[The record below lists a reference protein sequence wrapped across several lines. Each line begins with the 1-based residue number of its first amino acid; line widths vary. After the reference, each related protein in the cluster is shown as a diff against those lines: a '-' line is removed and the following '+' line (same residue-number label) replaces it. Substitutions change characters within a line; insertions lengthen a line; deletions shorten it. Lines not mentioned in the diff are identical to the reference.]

1 MTGAIHDAVRELAG
15 FGQDL
20 IWSDLPPDV
29 RASSLLVLTDTL
41 GVTIAGARTP
51 ELIAL
56 RGTWRAEPGGCSVA
70 DEPRRIASQDAIW
83 LNAMASCWLDLDEGN
98 KFVKG
103 HPSAHVLFALL
114 AEAELS
120 RPSGVE
126 FLGAFVFGH
135 EVASR
140 FGRATTL
147 RPGLHTHGHWG
158 ALGAAAAV
166 ARLRSAPAAEI
177 AGAIDAAAGL
187 VLATPWESALRGSF
201 VRNAWMGAANIAGMV
216 AANLSRAGL
225 ASVDGTASLTLGD
238 LLGELDT
245 AQLTDELG
253 ERFDLPLGYLKRHAS
268 CSYTHPP
275 IDAILEMRG
284 DIDVDSIT
292 EVVVES
298 HHLAAP
304 LSRLDIPTRLAGMF
318 SIPYVVAIALLE
330 GAVTP
335 ASFDQD
341 HRDSGTVGKLMD
353 KVRVQRTDE
362 MDQRLPHERS
372 ARVTVITVDGRRHQ
386 AEVRNPV
393 GDAANQPFGQ
403 PEVLAKL
410 TDLLGEERVDD
421 LGRAVQVLADK
432 PGVDGLVRVLRG
444 ESHDKMEEPQ

>member
-1 MTGAIHDAVRELAG
+1 MTGAIRDAVRELAR

-20 IWSDLPPDV
+20 SWSDLPAEV

-56 RGTWRAEPGGCSVA
+56 RETWRAEPGGCTLA
-70 DEPRRIASQDAIW
+70 DDLRRISGQDAMW

-120 RPSGVE
+120 HASGAE

-166 ARLRSAPAAEI
+166 ARLRGAPAAEI
-177 AGAIDAAAGL
+177 AAAIDAAAGL

-201 VRNAWMGAANIAGMV
+201 VRNTWMGAANVAGTV

-225 ASVDGTASLTLGD
+225 ASVDGTPSLTLGD
-238 LLGELDT
+238 LLGELDVG
-245 AQLTDELG
+245 QLTDELG

-275 IDAILEMRG
+275 IDAVLELRG
-284 DIDVDSIT
+284 AIDVDAIT
-292 EVVVES
+292 EVLVES
-298 HHLAAP
+298 HRLAAP
-304 LSRLDIPTRLAGMF
+304 LARVEVPTRLAGMF

-335 ASFDQD
+335 ESFDRD
-341 HRDSGTVGKLMD
+341 HRDSATVRVLMD
-353 KVRVQRTDE
+353 KIKVQRTDE
-362 MDQRLPHERS
+362 MDQRLPHERA
-372 ARVTVITVDGRRHQ
+372 ARVTVVTSDGRRHRG
-386 AEVRNPV
+386 EVSNPV
-393 GDAANQPFGQ
+393 GDAANQPFGSA
-403 PEVLAKL
+403 EVLAKL
-410 TDLLGEERVDD
+410 TDLLDGERVGD
-421 LGRAVQVLADK
+421 LDRAVRQLADS
-432 PGVDGLVRVLRG
+432 PSVDGLGQVMRG
-444 ESHDKMEEPQ
+444 EPYDKMEESR